1 MFQIKRPLGCGICTG
16 QAHWLANRRME
27 VTKNNA
33 ASIISEANEV
43 AVAETY
49 FAERAER
56 GDINKAKKILTRVGK
71 NNPLIAGDEI

>member
-1 MFQIKRPLGCGICTG
+1 
-16 QAHWLANRRME
+16 ME

-56 GDINKAKKILTRVGK
+56 GDINKAKKTFTRVGK
-71 NNPLIAGDEI
+71 NNPPFAGDEI